1 MRRTVGLTAIDAA
14 FRLVERVTPGSAM
27 AAIDDE
33 LSQLE
38 RDIRTLKIEYEQFF
52 GGGRKRPPADTQ
64 WRVDTVVR
72 RCNEHIGE
80 LNFSQRFR
88 FNNLAQTYAKYS
100 DMWRKKTVQKETGAK
115 QHHYGAAAKAIEA
128 ERARAEAEW
137 AAAHPTSATEGKRGK
152 KGAPQ
157 PFATSIGDPERESGK
172 VEELMAAREGTGES
186 AGAPSLKDFERFVRQ
201 KTQSLKEK
209 GGANIEYT
217 VSVEGGRVK
226 LKARVS
232 R

>member
-1 MRRTVGLTAIDAA
+1 
-14 FRLVERVTPGSAM
+14 M
-27 AAIDDE
+27 ASIDDE

-64 WRVDTVVR
+64 WRVETMVR
-72 RCNEHIGE
+72 RYNERMGE
-80 LNFSQRFR
+80 LKFSQRFR

-100 DMWRKKTVQKETGAK
+100 DMWRKKTVQKETGAA
-115 QHHYGAAAKAIEA
+115 QRHFGAAAKAIET
-128 ERARAEAEW
+128 ERARAAAEW
-137 AAAHPTSATEGKRGK
+137 AAAHPENATEGKRGR

-157 PFATSIGDPERESGK
+157 AFATSIGDPEQESGK
-172 VEELMAAREGTGES
+172 VEDLYRKLMDAREGTGEN
-186 AGAPSLKDFERFVRQ
+186 AGAPSLQDFERFVKQ

-209 GGANIEYT
+209 GGGDIEYT

>member
-1 MRRTVGLTAIDAA
+1 MATID
-14 FRLVERVTPGSAM
+14 E
-27 AAIDDE
+27 E

-64 WRVDTVVR
+64 WRVETLVR
-72 RCNEHIGE
+72 RYNERAGE
-80 LNFSQRFR
+80 LSYGQRFR

-100 DMWRKKTVQKETGAK
+100 DMWRKKTVQKEVGTQ
-115 QHHYGAAAKAIEA
+115 QHHFGAAAKAIEA
-128 ERARAEAEW
+128 ERARAAAEW
-137 AAAHPTSATEGKRGK
+137 AAAHPESEAKGKRVK
-152 KGAPQ
+152 KGAAPQ
-157 PFATSIGDPERESGK
+157 EFATAIGDPEKESDK
-172 VEELMAAREGTGES
+172 VQELYAKLMQARDVTGES
-186 AGAPSLKDFERFVRQ
+186 AGAPSLQDFERFVKQ
-201 KTQSLKEK
+201 KTNALKGK
-209 GGANIEYT
+209 GGQQIEYS

>member
-1 MRRTVGLTAIDAA
+1 MATID
-14 FRLVERVTPGSAM
+14 E
-27 AAIDDE
+27 E

-64 WRVDTVVR
+64 WRVETLVR
-72 RCNEHIGE
+72 RYNERTGE
-80 LNFSQRFR
+80 LSYGQRFR
-88 FNNLAQTYAKYS
+88 FNNLAQTVAKYS
-100 DMWRKKTVQKETGAK
+100 DMWRKKIVQKESGVQ
-115 QHHYGAAAKAIEA
+115 QHHFGAAAKAIEA
-128 ERARAEAEW
+128 ERARAAAEW
-137 AAAHPTSATEGKRGK
+137 AAAHPESDAPGKRGK

-157 PFATSIGDPERESGK
+157 SFATAIGDPEKEGEKVRELYAR
-172 VEELMAAREGTGES
+172 LMEAREGTGES
-186 AGAPSLKDFERFVRQ
+186 AGAPSLQDFERFVKQ
-201 KTQSLKEK
+201 KTNALKDK
-209 GGANIEYT
+209 GAQQIEYT